1 MKQSEIV
8 YTKALHKLF
17 RAARRFRGQLE
28 QFREEDIGS
37 EVWDAINAGSM
48 ITNAMSAA
56 EIGNSML
63 LEELWKLGA
72 VRREKLT
79 KQDSAL
85 YGVLTTDG
93 WKVAFENIIV
103 TGVVDSRVKSI
114 LVAYRPYSAMDET
127 TVRTKA
133 EVAITRTMSDDPD
146 DVVYASELKKNL
158 ESEGLYGIALQ
169 DMREAEYDW
178 LLARVIAMGRLKI
191 HLRRE
196 AGLAGRPPKPKK
208 NKKVDQQ

>member
-1 MKQSEIV
+1 MNEQEIV

-37 EVWDAINAGSM
+37 ELWDAINAGSM

-85 YGVLTTDG
+85 YGKLATDG

-114 LVAYRPYSAMDET
+114 LVAYRPTSAMDET

-133 EVAITRTMSDDPD
+133 EEEESRSRRSIWCRVTGYARAGIRLAARTRHIHGATVDSSQKSSRF
-146 DVVYASELKKNL
+146 Y
-158 ESEGLYGIALQ
+158 
-169 DMREAEYDW
+169 RTTAET
-178 LLARVIAMGRLKI
+178 
-191 HLRRE
+191 E
-196 AGLAGRPPKPKK
+196 EE
-208 NKKVDQQ
+208 